1 MKTLIVD
8 DEHFVR
14 KGLILTVPWKEY
26 GFDIVGEAE
35 NGQKALEQLSAQP
48 IDVLITDLTM
58 PKMSG
63 FELMK
68 EVQQQYPH
76 IWIVVLTC
84 HQDFGYVVDA
94 MHAGAIDYLVKTQIE
109 EGKMEEALARIEK
122 RISDGTR
129 HRQLAVVQ
137 KASCPELI
145 LVPTRANGRP
155 DAIPWPVSPTI
166 IPIEQ
171 GCFRIA
177 DYGFYDVKPLHKFWE
192 DEQLY
197 ESWIPVVCESA
208 PEKDFMTT
216 KEWVAQVKES
226 VFYRFRRDLPSPV
239 RFQPVVNRSLKGTE
253 QLEKIDRLFHSL
265 HWIFDTGLFQTWIQ
279 LVEET
284 EPNSTYVSD
293 KVGKFLKALSAI
305 NGAPGGLDE
314 NKSVMEQRNWHELLQ
329 SLIELRLYL
338 QQRNFP
344 EETAIGIYKAILLIH
359 DELSE
364 NLNQEN
370 VAQRVALS
378 RSYFGQCFRP
388 IAGMSFH
395 ELLTEMRIR
404 KAEELLVA
412 TNDYIYSV
420 AEQSGFQDEKYF
432 SKVFKQ
438 HRYLLPKEYR
448 EKYRK

>member
-35 NGQKALEQLSAQP
+35 NGQKALEQLAAQP
-48 IDVLITDLTM
+48 IEVLITDLTM

-129 HRQLAVVQ
+129 HRQQAVVH
-137 KASCPELI
+137 KSSCPELI
-145 LVPTRANGRP
+145 VVPARAHAKL
-155 DAIPWPVSPTI
+155 DMVPWPASPTI
-166 IPIEQ
+166 MPIEQ

-177 DYGFYDVKPLHKFWE
+177 DYGIYDVKPLHKFWE
-192 DEQLY
+192 EEQLY
-197 ESWIPVVCESA
+197 ESWIPVVYETA
-208 PEKDFMTT
+208 PEKEFMST
-216 KEWVAQVKES
+216 KDWVAQVKES
-226 VFYRFRRDLPSPV
+226 VFYRFRRDLPSPL
-239 RFQPVVNRSLKGTE
+239 RFIPAVSRPAKGME
-253 QLEKIDRLFHSL
+253 PLEKIDRMFHSM
-265 HWIFDTGLFQTWIQ
+265 HWIFDMGLYQTWIQ
-279 LVEET
+279 LVEEA
-284 EPNSTYVSD
+284 EPNSSYMSD
-293 KVGKFLKALSAI
+293 VVGKFLKALSVI
-305 NGAPGGLDE
+305 QGSPTELVE
-314 NKSVMEQRNWHELLQ
+314 NRSMLKQWDWHELLQ
-329 SLIELRLYL
+329 SLTELRLFL

-388 IAGMSFH
+388 IVGMSFH

-404 KAEELLVA
+404 KAEELLV
-412 TNDYIYSV
+412 TSNEYIYSV

-438 HRYLLPKEYR
+438 HRNLLPKEYR

>member
-35 NGQKALEQLSAQP
+35 NGQKALEQLASQS

-68 EVQQQYPH
+68 EVQNQYPH

-109 EGKMEEALARIEK
+109 EGKMEEALARIGK
-122 RISDGTR
+122 RISDETR
-129 HRQLAVVQ
+129 QRQQAVVQ
-137 KASCPELI
+137 KTPSPELI
-145 LVPTRANGRP
+145 LIPAGACVKP
-155 DAIPWPVSPTI
+155 DMIPWPASPTI

-177 DYGFYDVKPLHKFWE
+177 DHGLHDIKPLHKFWE

-197 ESWIPVVCESA
+197 ESWIPVVCDSA

-216 KEWVAQVKES
+216 KEWVVQVKES
-226 VFYRFRRDLPSPV
+226 VFYRYRSDLPSPV
-239 RFQPVVNRSLKGTE
+239 RFLSVINRSTKGIE
-253 QLEKIDRLFHSL
+253 QYEKVDRLFHSL
-265 HWIFDTGLFQTWIQ
+265 HWIFDTGLFQTWVQ
-279 LVEET
+279 LVEEA
-284 EPNSTYVSD
+284 EPSSVSVRE
-293 KVGKFLKALSAI
+293 KIGKFLKALSAI
-305 NGAPGGLDE
+305 KGAPDSLVK
-314 NKSVMEQRNWHELLQ
+314 NKPITEQWNWHELLQ
-329 SLIELRLYL
+329 SLTELRLYL

-388 IAGMSFH
+388 IVGMSFH

-404 KAEELLVA
+404 KAEELLVT

-438 HRYLLPKEYR
+438 HRNLLPKEYR
-448 EKYRK
+448 EKFRK